1 MSDAG
6 AEANKVFKQIIEVAE
21 EVACGKQSKEFL
33 AKILKQFA
41 DSKTPIEQFIEY
53 SEESYTRNQVYA
65 SDRVEVVLTC
75 WDKKQ
80 ESEPH
85 DHGGSWGI
93 VVAYQG
99 NIVNHMYKQVGDD
112 QVEEIDLIVQG
123 PGDVL
128 VMSADDIHK
137 VESDAS
143 THSCHVS
150 VHCYFPPVPKMK
162 EYKPVTKVSGV

>member
-6 AEANKVFKQIIEVAE
+6 AEKVFKQIIDAAE

-41 DSKTPIEQFIEY
+41 ENKTPIDQFVEY
-53 SEESYTRNQVYA
+53 SEESYTRNQIYV

-99 NIVNHMYKQVGDD
+99 NIVNHMYKRVSGDC
-112 QVEEIDLIVQG
+112 VEEIDTIIQG

-128 VMSADDIHK
+128 VMDVEDIHK

-150 VHCYFPPVPKMK
+150 LHCYFPPVPKMN
-162 EYKPVTKVSGV
+162 EYKPKSKVSGG